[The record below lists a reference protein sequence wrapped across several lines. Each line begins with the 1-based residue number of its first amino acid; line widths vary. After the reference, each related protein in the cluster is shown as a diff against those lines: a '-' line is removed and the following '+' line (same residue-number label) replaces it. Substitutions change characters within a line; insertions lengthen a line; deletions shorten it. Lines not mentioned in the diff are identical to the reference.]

1 VLGLLS
7 TQALTHMHIHTRT
20 NMHMYICVCQSARA
34 RESERERVCVC
45 VRAGVREAGTVAR
58 DCIMWV
64 LDHDFNQLSG
74 AGLNT
79 VLHCHLYV

>member
-1 VLGLLS
+1 
-7 TQALTHMHIHTRT
+7 M
-20 NMHMYICVCQSARA
+20 
-34 RESERERVCVC
+34 CVC